1 MEEKI
6 IDGKIVGKKIG
17 RAEDMPE
24 LGSRH
29 KKMVRTFM
37 DNNSILILVVLLFVA
52 FIGIDAFKTSFYNV
66 ILYSALYGV
75 VCLGLSLIMITG
87 NIDLSL
93 GYMAAFCGVI
103 VVLTFNGIYESTG
116 NAALGM
122 AIGIIAALIVGG
134 ILGAFNGFIVTK
146 IGVSPLIA
154 TIATNY
160 IYQGLVYNFAQ
171 TSFAP
176 TDKTLISSI
185 AKTQIAG
192 IKWLTPMTIIFVLFI
207 IGVFAWM
214 YKTGF
219 GNRLHV
225 VGDNPEAAEYAG
237 ISVPQTVLVTF
248 IIAGVFA
255 AVTGFMMVSF
265 NGYAIYTQGDFLGT
279 FPISCCVIGGIK
291 MTGGKGTAVHVLLGI
306 LIMRTISTMM
316 SAMFWNAYRV
326 NLVTGILLV
335 LVLVIDHFTSE
346 KKED

>member
-6 IDGKIVGKKIG
+6 IDGKIVSKPIGK
-17 RAEDMPE
+17 ASDMPN
-24 LGSRH
+24 LGDKN

-37 DNNSILILVVLLFVA
+37 DNNSVLILVALLFVA
-52 FIGIDAFKTSFYNV
+52 FIGIDAFRTSFYNV
-66 ILYSALYGV
+66 ILYSAMYGI

-93 GYMAAFCGVI
+93 GYMAAFCGVTL
-103 VVLTFNGIYESTG
+103 VLVFNAIYGSTG
-116 NAALGM
+116 NAVAGLVVGTIC
-122 AIGIIAALIVGG
+122 AIVVGG

-146 IGVSPLIA
+146 VGISPLIA

-160 IYQGLVYNFAQ
+160 IYQGLVFNFAQ

-185 AKTQIAG
+185 AKTQIGG
-192 IKWLTPMTIIFVLFI
+192 IKWLTPMTIIFALFV
-207 IGVFAWM
+207 IGVFLWM

-237 ISVPQTVLVTF
+237 ISVSNTVWVTF

-255 AVTGFMMVSF
+255 AVTGLMMVSF

-291 MTGGKGTAVHVLLGI
+291 MTGGKGTAVHVLLGV

-335 LVLVIDHFTSE
+335 LVLIVDRLTSE
-346 KKED
+346 KHAD